1 MNNNG
6 SRGGFFNGFVL
17 GFILGAAVVF
27 LLATKKGKKLFK
39 IITEEGLDKVS
50 DLEELLEEKDE
61 DSPKEESEVQEIIKP
76 KIHTNGEAKIPT
88 SAFKNIAITGHR
100 FFKGI
105 SKRK

>member
-27 LLATKKGKKLFK
+27 LLATKKGKKLLK

-61 DSPKEESEVQEIIKP
+61 KSEVQEIIKP
-76 KIHTNGEAKIPT
+76 KKHTNGESKIPT
-88 SAFKNIAITGHR
+88 ASFNNIASTGRR
-100 FFKGI
+100 FFRR
-105 SKRK
+105 S